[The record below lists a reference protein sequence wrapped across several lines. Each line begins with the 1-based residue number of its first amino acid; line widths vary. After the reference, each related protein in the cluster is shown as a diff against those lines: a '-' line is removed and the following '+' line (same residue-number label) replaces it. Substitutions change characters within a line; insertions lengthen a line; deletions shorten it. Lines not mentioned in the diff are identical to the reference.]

1 MAVESV
7 VKVPA
12 VDRRLAV
19 AAAAALS
26 VLVVSVHLVVPTGV
40 VGDGT
45 YLLAIW
51 AASALAWLGTWRA
64 PRSERL
70 VPSLIATGLTLSAI
84 GDLVWLAI
92 TWSGTEPDV
101 SIADIPYLA
110 SYGGLGAALLVI
122 TLIRTRTGDRHVD
135 GDAIIDALTIVV
147 VSILVFWSVSITA
160 IVADTSVSAA
170 TRVVWAAYPVADAVL
185 LALVVRALL
194 TPRSRSAIGLSFAV
208 GVACWL
214 ASDLGYLL
222 LPVEGFVSGVLDAG
236 WMAGGLLMALAAFRR
251 STVVVEPVD
260 EEEQDPGRD
269 QWRLSIAIVPLLVP
283 PALEVLSTVR
293 GDGGSPVLLA
303 TGMVLLLGLAFVRT
317 SRLLGSERRA
327 RDLVRRNR
335 RLYERLT
342 DNSSDAVLV
351 VDAHGAVVRHSP
363 HLARLVG
370 LASVPADLPW
380 TELVDPA
387 DLPVLDDLF
396 QEALRAPGRPVNAE
410 LRVHPRSGAERWIS
424 VRLVDLTA
432 DPDVRGIAVSLADI
446 SARKLV
452 ESELETSRD
461 AALAG
466 SRAKSA
472 FLATMSHEIR
482 TPMNGVIGL
491 TGLLLTTELDERQRQ
506 YAEGVRGA
514 GEALLSLIN
523 DILDFSKVEAGK
535 LQLETLDFDLVQVVE
550 EAAELVAEPARAQDL
565 ELLAYTSPELPG
577 SLRGD
582 PSRIRQV
589 LLNLASNAVK
599 FTAAGEVVIRAQLDD
614 TTAATTEGGVVV
626 RFEVTD
632 TGVGV
637 DPADQDQLF
646 DPFSQA
652 DSSTTR
658 KYGGTGLGLAI
669 SRQLVA
675 AMGGTIGVD
684 SVPGEGSTFWF
695 TLPLALAH
703 ESVGSAPP
711 ATELSGQRVLV
722 VDDNQTNRLILGDQ
736 LGAWGMHADAVE
748 DGVTA
753 LRRLDE
759 ARAAG
764 TAYDVVVLDLC
775 MPEMDGLELAA
786 LVSAGPAPAPGMV
799 LLTSGSDVTAEEG
812 RRVGIGARLTK
823 PVHLARLAT
832 ALEEVLSAQ
841 RTPRP
846 AAPQARV
853 RPAPGS
859 RGHVLVVEDS
869 FTNQLVAVGILESLG
884 YSTDVAGN
892 GLEALEALERSSF
905 GAVLMDCQ
913 MPEMDGYDATREIR
927 RREGATRRTP
937 VIAMTA
943 SVTEGE
949 RQRCLEAGMDDYLS
963 KPVHPRDVGAMLD
976 RWVPAST
983 PG

>member
-7 VKVPA
+7 AKVPR
-12 VDRRLAV
+12 VDHRLAWT
-19 AAAAALS
+19 AALT
-26 VLVVSVHLVVPTGV
+26 VLLVAVHLAVPTGV

-45 YLLAIW
+45 YLVAVC
-51 AASALAWLGTWRA
+51 AASGLAWLGARRA
-64 PRSERL
+64 PGSERL
-70 VPSLIATGLTLSAI
+70 VPTLIATGLTLSAV
-84 GDLVWLAI
+84 GDLIWLAI
-92 TWSGTEPDV
+92 TWTSTEPDV
-101 SIADIPYLA
+101 SVADIPYLA
-110 SYGGLGAALLVI
+110 SYAGLGAALFVI
-122 TLIRTRTGDRHVD
+122 TLVRTRTGDRHVD

-147 VSILVFWSVSITA
+147 VSVLVFWSVSITA

-170 TRVVWAAYPVADAVL
+170 TRVVWAAYPIADAVL

-222 LPVEGFVSGVLDAG
+222 LPVEGFVSGVLDVG
-236 WMAGGLLMALAAFRR
+236 WMVGALLMALAAFRR
-251 STVVVEPVD
+251 STVVVEALD

-269 QWRLSIAIVPLLVP
+269 QWRLGIAIVPLLVP
-283 PALEVLSTVR
+283 PALEVLSAAR
-293 GDGGSPVLLA
+293 GDRGSPALLA

-317 SRLLGSERRA
+317 SRLLGSERHA

-351 VDAHGAVVRHSP
+351 VDADGAVVRQSP

-370 LASVPADLPW
+370 LASLPADLHW

-387 DLPVLDDLF
+387 DLPVLEDLL
-396 QEALRAPGRPVNAE
+396 QEALRRPGRPVTAE
-410 LRVHPRSGAERWIS
+410 LRVHPASGAERWIS
-424 VRLVDLTA
+424 ARLVDLTA
-432 DPDVRGIAVSLADI
+432 DPDVQGIAVSLADI

-452 ESELETSRD
+452 ERELEASRD
-461 AALAG
+461 AALDG

-550 EAAELVAEPARAQDL
+550 EAAELVAEPARAKNL
-565 ELLAYTSPELPG
+565 ELLAYSSPELPG

-614 TTAATTEGGVVV
+614 RTDGGVVV

-637 DPADQDQLF
+637 DPADREQLF

-669 SRQLVA
+669 SRQLVT
-675 AMGGTIGVD
+675 AMGGTIGVE
-684 SVPGEGSTFWF
+684 SVPGQGSTFWF

-703 ESVGSAPP
+703 EAVAGTPP

-736 LGAWGMHADAVE
+736 LGAWGMHVDAVE
-748 DGVTA
+748 DGATA

-775 MPEMDGLELAA
+775 MPVMDGLELAA
-786 LVSAGPAPAPGMV
+786 LVTAGAAPAPGMV

-823 PVHLARLAT
+823 PVHLARLAA
-832 ALEEVLSAQ
+832 ALEEVLSAK
-841 RTPRP
+841 RAPRP
-846 AAPQARV
+846 AVPQARV

-913 MPEMDGYDATREIR
+913 IPEMDGYDATREIR

-949 RQRCLEAGMDDYLS
+949 RQRCLESGMDDYLS

-976 RWVPAST
+976 RWVPASA